1 MNTNQARVVSC
12 DVFRSAVAAAAA
24 ATVVV
29 QMTRGETRRRST
41 ARRPFAR
48 TTWRTGKV
56 WSGRRRSDG
65 RGEGEIR
72 QSGRQ
77 LSQTMENTG
86 MRR

>member
-56 WSGRRRSDG
+56 SSGRRRSDG
-65 RGEGEIR
+65 REGR
-72 QSGRQ
+72 GGYANQGV
-77 LSQTMENTG
+77 N
-86 MRR
+86 